1 MHLPCEGNSL
11 QLMPFKR
18 AISTLVIGILLLSGK
33 SSFAQGTIFDSLV
46 NQLTKLSTND
56 TNYINTLSSLGVHY
70 QHRSMDS
77 MLMIADKVLTL
88 SNKLDYTRGIG
99 NGNKLKGIAYIN
111 LQNKEL
117 ALYHDSIAIV
127 QYTKINDIKGIGAVY
142 NNMAVLLN
150 RYGEYNSANLFYQ
163 KSITYRKQANDLKGV
178 GDCHTNM
185 GNNLMAV
192 GEYNGALVHMLEGL
206 NIRKKINDLEGLGN
220 SYSNLG
226 NLYYYM
232 HNYKKSE
239 ESYWESFRI
248 KKSIGSYYELCNLYI
263 NIGSIHFE
271 KLKYDSANYYFNE
284 ALKLAKENSDN
295 ESIVISLNNI
305 SEVALQE
312 HKYDVAFKAVREAE
326 KYAKNDIDNES
337 KIVINM
343 RKALCYSGIKD
354 FPNAINFATLAL
366 NTALK
371 IGARRLIVETSQILS
386 EIYEKSNDSKSALT
400 YYKLSKQ
407 YADSV
412 FNEENAT
419 LFSDLSFKYEVK
431 QKEDEIT
438 KLELDQTL
446 QSEKSKNLEKAFA
459 LLVVI
464 LFATLIT
471 LYVLYSNRAKEKRI
485 NELVLKQK
493 NTLESHNQFKNK
505 IFTILAHDLR
515 SPVASIHT
523 VLNLRKDGIISNE
536 QFLEAQNDIT
546 TQVRNLSFLIDNL
559 LRWARNQMTG
569 EVKLIKTWVNVHELI
584 ELNRSLFRDIGE
596 HKKITILNQINPN
609 SKLYVDKDQLDLI
622 LRNLLSN
629 ALKFSNLNQNIEVTE
644 TVGNNEYTLTIHDH
658 GIGMDEDTI
667 QKLNTSTVN
676 SKPGTKGE
684 LGTGIGL
691 TLCKEFIEMN
701 GGKLTITSKPNEGT
715 QMSITFTH

>member
-1 MHLPCEGNSL
+1 MHTRIRKLVLAVVFFIPTLSFG
-11 QLMPFKR
+11 QQ
-18 AISTLVIGILLLSGK
+18 ST
-33 SSFAQGTIFDSLV
+33 FDSLAK
-46 NQLTKLSTND
+46 QLKVLPQND
-56 TNYINTLSSLGVHY
+56 TNYINTLSSIGVYY

-77 MLMIADKVLTL
+77 MLIIADKVLTL
-88 SNKLDYTRGIG
+88 SKKLNYTRGIG

-117 ALYHDSIAIV
+117 ALYYDSVAIV
-127 QYTKINDIKGIGAVY
+127 EYTKINDIKGIGAVY

-150 RYGEYNSANLFYQ
+150 SYGEYNSANLFYQ

-192 GEYNGALVHMLEGL
+192 GEYNSALVHMLEGL

-248 KKSIGSYYELCNLYI
+248 KKSIGSYYELGNLYI
-263 NIGSIHFE
+263 NIGGIHFE
-271 KLKYDSANYYFNE
+271 KLNYDSANYYFYE
-284 ALKLAKENSDN
+284 ALKLAKGNSDN
-295 ESIVISLNNI
+295 ESIIISLNNI
-305 SEVALQE
+305 SEVALQQQ
-312 HKYDVAFKAVREAE
+312 KYEEAFKVVREAD
-326 KYAKNDIDNES
+326 KYVNNTIDNES
-337 KIVINM
+337 KIVVNI
-343 RKALCYSGIKD
+343 RKALCYAGIKD
-354 FPNAINFATLAL
+354 YPNAINYATLSL
-366 NTALK
+366 NTAIK
-371 IGARRLIVETSQILS
+371 IGAKRLIVETSEVLS
-386 EIYEKSNDSKSALT
+386 DIYEKSNDSKSALT
-400 YYKLSKQ
+400 YFKLSKQ

-485 NELVLKQK
+485 NEFLLKQK
-493 NTLESHNQFKNK
+493 NTLENHNQFKNK

-523 VLNLRKDGIISNE
+523 ILNMRNDGIITNE
-536 QFLEAQNDIT
+536 QFLEAQSDIT

-569 EVKLIKTWVNVHELI
+569 EVKLSKTWVNVYDLI
-584 ELNRSLFRDIGE
+584 ELNRSLFKDIGK
-596 HKKITILNQINPN
+596 HKQISIINRVN
-609 SKLYVDKDQLDLI
+609 SMSKLYIDKDQLDLI

-629 ALKFSNLNQNIEVTE
+629 ALKFSNPNQQIEITE
-644 TVGNNEYTLTIHDH
+644 TQVNNEYTLTIHDY

-676 SKPGTKGE
+676 SRPGTKGE

-715 QMSITFTH
+715 QMSITFSN

>member
-1 MHLPCEGNSL
+1 
-11 QLMPFKR
+11 MPIKR
-18 AISTLVIGILLLSGK
+18 AISTLIIGLLLLCGK
-33 SSFAQGTIFDSLV
+33 VSFAQGKVFDSLTH
-46 NQLTKLSTND
+46 QLTKLSNKD
-56 TNYINTLSSLGVHY
+56 TNYINTLSAIGVHY

-77 MLMIADKVLTL
+77 MLIIADKILTL
-88 SNKLDYTRGIG
+88 STKINYTRGIG

-111 LQNKEL
+111 LQKKEL
-117 ALYHDSIAIV
+117 ALYHDSLAIIY
-127 QYTKINDIKGIGAVY
+127 YTKINDVKGIGAVY

-150 RYGEYNSANLFYQ
+150 NYGEYNSANLFYQ
-163 KSITYRKQANDLKGV
+163 KSITYRKLANDLKGV

-248 KKSIGSYYELCNLYI
+248 KQSIGSYYELSNLYI
-263 NIGSIHFE
+263 NIGGIHFE
-271 KLKYDSANYYFNE
+271 KLNYDSANYYFYE
-284 ALKLAKENSDN
+284 ALKIAKENSDN
-295 ESIVISLNNI
+295 ESIVISFNNI
-305 SEVALQE
+305 SEVALQQQ
-312 HKYDVAFKAVREAE
+312 KYDVAFKAVREAD
-326 KYAKNDIDNES
+326 KYVNNSIDNES
-337 KIVINM
+337 KIVVNI

-354 FPNAINFATLAL
+354 YPNAINFATLSL

-371 IGARRLIVETSQILS
+371 IGAKRLIVETSEVLS

-419 LFSDLSFKYEVK
+419 LFSDLSFKYEVR

-471 LYVLYSNRAKEKRI
+471 LYVLYSNRSKEKRI

-493 NTLESHNQFKNK
+493 NTLENHNQFKNK

-515 SPVASIHT
+515 SPVASINT
-523 VLNLRKDGIISNE
+523 ILNMRNDGIISNE
-536 QFLEAQNDIT
+536 QFLDAQKDIT

-559 LRWARNQMTG
+559 LRWARTQMTG
-569 EVKLIKTWVNVHELI
+569 EVKLTKTWVNVYELI
-584 ELNRSLFRDIGE
+584 ELNRSLFKEIGKQKE
-596 HKKITILNQINPN
+596 ITILNQVNPS
-609 SKLYVDKDQLDLI
+609 SKIYIDKDQLDLI

-629 ALKFSNLNQNIEVTE
+629 ALKFSNTNQQIEITE
-644 TVGNNEYTLTIHDH
+644 TVSDKEYKLTIHDH
-658 GIGMDEDTI
+658 GVGMSEETLHMLNSSTI
-667 QKLNTSTVN
+667 S

-691 TLCKEFIEMN
+691 ALCKEFIELN
-701 GGKLTITSKPNEGT
+701 GGRLHIVSKPNAGT
-715 QMSITFTH
+715 QMSITFARV